1 MFRGMS
7 EKKFK
12 DRVLDS
18 TAKDKKEID
27 DWMAS
32 ANGGKLL
39 GAILVLLG
47 LWAVVRMIWNF

>member
-1 MFRGMS
+1 MS
-7 EKKFK
+7 EKRFK

-18 TAKDKKEID
+18 SAKDKKDID

-32 ANGGKLL
+32 ARGGKVL